1 LQECGGKRFRSGFRK
16 RCAGAAAVGDLFTHP
31 RPGRH
36 NGDLAETRSFD
47 ENPSSPMR
55 RPDRELK
62 CTWMLYGSV
71 VTASSLAVEP
81 RYFGNVIR
89 TVEAAKECYR

>member
-1 LQECGGKRFRSGFRK
+1 MKLIWCALTREGAEAGEVGDRLQECGGKRFRSGFRK

-47 ENPSSPMR
+47 ENPGGAR
-55 RPDRELK
+55 CVRLRLVGQHDNGAL
-62 CTWMLYGSV
+62 
-71 VTASSLAVEP
+71 
-81 RYFGNVIR
+81 
-89 TVEAAKECYR
+89 